1 MTSATTGNAEF
12 PSTPAWFDISAVDAP
27 RAHRFY
33 RELFGWRVDALDA
46 TYALVGAADGEPA
59 GGIGQSGPGSPYT
72 GIVVY
77 FRVADVDLALAK
89 AEELGGRRRLEPQ
102 AVPGRGRIAVFD
114 DPDGNPV
121 GLLGA

>member
-1 MTSATTGNAEF
+1 MTTDARTPEH
-12 PSTPAWFDISAVDAP
+12 PHRPAWFDLSTPDAP
-27 RAHRFY
+27 RARRFY
-33 RELFGWRVDALDA
+33 RDLFGWPVQQLDE
-46 TYALVGAADGEPA
+46 TYALVGADGGEPT
-59 GGIGQSGPGSPYT
+59 GGIGQAGPGSPYT

-77 FRVADVDLALAK
+77 FPVPDVEAALAR

-102 AVPGRGRIAVFD
+102 SVPGRGRIAVFD